1 MNQEI
6 DLNDGV
12 PESFA
17 AQVWRTLSSIN
28 VNEFIEKKAN
38 LSYLSWSW
46 AWSTLMHHYPESEFQ
61 FGDPVIYPDGTVEIR
76 VAVTVQSGDNRH
88 TRECWLPV
96 MDNRN
101 NAIPNPDA
109 RKVSDT
115 KMRCLVKCLALH
127 GLGMYIYAG
136 EDLPQ
141 AEVES
146 IKAQTER
153 RQKIAEYI
161 KSAITRDDAHA
172 VVEEWHP
179 LPEDEKRA
187 LWVAETKGGYF
198 SQAEK
203 QYIKTAMFQILKQ
216 TEEAA

>member
-1 MNQEI
+1 MN
-6 DLNDGV
+6 
-12 PESFA
+12 ESFA
-17 AQVWRTLSSIN
+17 AEVWQTLSAIN
-28 VNEFIEKKAN
+28 VNEFVEKKGN

-46 AWSTLMHHYPESEFQ
+46 AWATLMKHYPESEFQ
-61 FGDPVIYPDGTVEIR
+61 FGDPVVYPDGTVEIR
-76 VAVTVQSGDNRH
+76 VAITIQSGEKRL

-101 NAIPNPDA
+101 LAVANPDA
-109 RKVSDT
+109 RKVSDA

-146 IKAQTER
+146 IKSRTER
-153 RQKIAEYI
+153 HQKIAEYLKAAI
-161 KSAITRDDAHA
+161 KRDDAHA

-179 LPEDEKRA
+179 LPEDEKKA

-203 QYIKTAMFQILKQ
+203 QYIHAAVHAFYKTNQ
-216 TEEAA
+216 EAEVAA